1 MFIRKMC
8 YGSPTSWKGGQWIR
22 LWNSCLLSFLKLCHD
37 RFLWC
42 FESSFVLSRYPIYQ
56 TLFRS
61 WQFLFDD
68 IKLPLGVQAH
78 RWEYFFVVIMEKT
91 DHRPQTQVPCNV
103 HLCFYGSLC
112 FTYCQQT
119 VIEGPTKF
127 LPEDLVTTWFC

>member
-1 MFIRKMC
+1 MY
-8 YGSPTSWKGGQWIR
+8 YGPPPTGWNGGQWMQ
-22 LWNSCLLSFLKLCHD
+22 LWNSCLLSFLKLLGHD

-42 FESSFVLSRYPIYQ
+42 FESSFVLSRYSIYQ
-56 TLFRS
+56 TLFCS

-78 RWEYFFVVIMEKT
+78 KWEYFFVVIMEKT
-91 DHRPQTQVPCNV
+91 DHRPKFHAIV
-103 HLCFYGSLC
+103 HLCFYGSVC

-127 LPEDLVTTWFC
+127 LPEDLVTTWFYQL